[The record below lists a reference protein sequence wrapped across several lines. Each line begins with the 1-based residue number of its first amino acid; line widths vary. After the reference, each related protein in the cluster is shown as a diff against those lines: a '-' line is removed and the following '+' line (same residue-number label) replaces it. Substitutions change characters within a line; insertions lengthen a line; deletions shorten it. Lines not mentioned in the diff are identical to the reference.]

1 MTLNGI
7 SMTLKARLLTSALKL
22 EYDKICERKED
33 LKFKYREANK
43 HFGDLSKV
51 CMGEAA
57 VIKQRIERVHQRIQ
71 ATDTTIEQ
79 MRRKF
84 DHLDNVVKTNSKSE
98 FIDSNRDAAETSQE
112 LKRFIVSISHTQI
125 HRDNLDKEYT
135 NLNQKLQQQTEQ
147 SNVFHNRHK
156 QRVEIMTSI
165 CEQFDWELK
174 IVHQHMVQLDK
185 LRKIIDTEVS
195 V

>member
-1 MTLNGI
+1 
-7 SMTLKARLLTSALKL
+7 
-22 EYDKICERKED
+22 
-33 LKFKYREANK
+33 
-43 HFGDLSKV
+43 
-51 CMGEAA
+51 MGEAA